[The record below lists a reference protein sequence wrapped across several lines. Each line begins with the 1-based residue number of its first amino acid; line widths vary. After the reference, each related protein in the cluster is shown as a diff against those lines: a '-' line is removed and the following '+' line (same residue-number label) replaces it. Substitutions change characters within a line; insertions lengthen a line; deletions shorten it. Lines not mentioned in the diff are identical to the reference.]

1 MISRIVRC
9 AAHSPLHAL
18 VFAPLLALAV
28 LGASGTPSFAAQQ
41 TDEAE
46 RNATVTES
54 ASEDP
59 NAPGSPRFLGS
70 AIEWNLGDAESATVT
85 ISHPDGRVTRH
96 EFGPGEVP
104 RIELGA
110 AGQEGLYAWEI
121 VGAPPAARQGPDGGG
136 FVRGG
141 IARVGAEGVAQ
152 AGNHRLAER
161 RSPAE
166 SAGAEG
172 DFRND
177 GAGMFDG
184 GLCTGAICRRHRSML
199 EGTLWLTHNATSAS
213 IWFWDQH
220 VGPGVPSSANIWQ
233 IGGTE
238 DAFFVLRGSST
249 WGGPRAG
256 RSFFLT
262 TAGTLLQGRVG
273 INSNTPAKDLHIN
286 TSGSPTIRLERNAS
300 GGGTARI
307 WDIGASATNFFIGNA
322 SRFPFQIVPSAPTG
336 TLFLAAS
343 GNVGVGTDA
352 PGAKLHVY
360 GANGSTSETIEEAS
374 ASSALRTL
382 LNLRNRGGTRTL
394 FDDTTIAQSW
404 SVGTQ
409 NSGFVIDELAHAGVE
424 FQIDNSGNTTIA
436 GEVVVG
442 QHVFVGRD
450 LDVGRDA
457 RVAGNLTVFGQLIQ
471 PSSRSLKRDFAPVDA
486 QAVLDLVVAL
496 PVSTWSYNSD
506 VSVRHMGPV
515 AEDFRASF
523 GLGGTD
529 KGIATVDSD
538 GVALAAIQGLHQ
550 KLQALENENQALRQR
565 LETMDRALAGLL
577 AERESPRPKAPL

>member
-1 MISRIVRC
+1 M
-9 AAHSPLHAL
+9 
-18 VFAPLLALAV
+18 
-28 LGASGTPSFAAQQ
+28 T
-41 TDEAE
+41 
-46 RNATVTES
+46 
-54 ASEDP
+54 
-59 NAPGSPRFLGS
+59 GSPSAFGLVRGNTPAWAGRKAGRFL
-70 AIEWNLGDAESATVT
+70 
-85 ISHPDGRVTRH
+85 
-96 EFGPGEVP
+96 
-104 RIELGA
+104 
-110 AGQEGLYAWEI
+110 
-121 VGAPPAARQGPDGGG
+121 
-136 FVRGG
+136 
-141 IARVGAEGVAQ
+141 
-152 AGNHRLAER
+152 
-161 RSPAE
+161 
-166 SAGAEG
+166 
-172 DFRND
+172 
-177 GAGMFDG
+177 
-184 GLCTGAICRRHRSML
+184 
-199 EGTLWLTHNATSAS
+199 
-213 IWFWDQH
+213 
-220 VGPGVPSSANIWQ
+220 
-233 IGGTE
+233 
-238 DAFFVLRGSST
+238 
-249 WGGPRAG
+249 
-256 RSFFLT
+256 FLT
-262 TAGTLLQGRVG
+262 PAGTLLKGYIGV
-273 INSNTPAKDLHIN
+273 NTLTPAKDLHISAGLN
-286 TSGSPTIRLERNAS
+286 PTIRLERNAS

-307 WDIGASATNFFIGNA
+307 WDIGAAATNFFIGDNA
-322 SRFPFQIVPSAPTG
+322 SRFPFQIQPSAPTG
-336 TLFLAAS
+336 TLFLAAN